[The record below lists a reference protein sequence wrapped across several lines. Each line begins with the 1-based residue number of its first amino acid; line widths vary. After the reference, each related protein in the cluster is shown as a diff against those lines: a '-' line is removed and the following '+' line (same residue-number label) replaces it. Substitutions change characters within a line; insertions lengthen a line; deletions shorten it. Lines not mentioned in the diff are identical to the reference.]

1 MKKKYEIKLLVSC
14 LSFCL
19 LLLCLYPS
27 VTQAN
32 APQDVKITY
41 DANSQILK
49 VTITHKSSSPN
60 SHYIKYVEITKNGNA
75 IGKNIYDSQPDPET
89 FSYTY
94 NVPAVK
100 GDSLAVKA
108 SCSRFGSKTAE
119 LNIQ

>member
-1 MKKKYEIKLLVSC
+1 
-14 LSFCL
+14 
-19 LLLCLYPS
+19 

-32 APQDVKITY
+32 APQDIKITY